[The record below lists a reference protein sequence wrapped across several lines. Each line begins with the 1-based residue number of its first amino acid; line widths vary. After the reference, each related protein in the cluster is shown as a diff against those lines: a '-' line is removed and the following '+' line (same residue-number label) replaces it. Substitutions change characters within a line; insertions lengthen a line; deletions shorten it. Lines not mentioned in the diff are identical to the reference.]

1 MEELLTSE
9 AITIWFN
16 RMFSTCRKCGT
27 LLSIENCYQRDDTRS
42 HLHTYCK
49 PCYIELQ
56 KSRNSQVVK
65 SPKQCFYLINK
76 TRPIF
81 FDSKEEK
88 EKYLADRKSLAK
100 FSSQKEGYS
109 SRVGCTESWNTDNK
123 LICDQCGGL
132 LIYDDHGEL
141 ECTECHLIAD
151 YPAIELERNCSFDK
165 QPYRR
170 FNTRDP
176 IWSADSYNEYHDWKQ
191 DDGAFDIYYSRCYS
205 KRLKK

>member
-1 MEELLTSE
+1 MRTTFKVYTELFFHFPFQSHNEDRRTTMEELLTSE

-16 RMFSTCRKCGT
+16 RMFSTCRKCGA
-27 LLSIENCYQRDDTRS
+27 LLSTENCYQRDDTRS

-123 LICDQCGGL
+123 LNMRPMWWLTDL
-132 LIYDDHGEL
+132 
-141 ECTECHLIAD
+141 
-151 YPAIELERNCSFDK
+151 
-165 QPYRR
+165 
-170 FNTRDP
+170 
-176 IWSADSYNEYHDWKQ
+176 
-191 DDGAFDIYYSRCYS
+191 
-205 KRLKK
+205 